1 MLRIV
6 PVRVVDVTPQ
16 RLNVQAA
23 ELNKF
28 RLESSGNRDLITSFE
43 EPTVDSLLFSYFST
57 LSRFIGFGFD
67 LHLMSL
73 STSME
78 WSSKYTE
85 LNNPAGLRIRVLC
98 MVILASGYVRVLIY
112 CTI

>member
-1 MLRIV
+1 MLRVVHV
-6 PVRVVDVTPQ
+6 PVVDVTPQ
-16 RLNVQAA
+16 RLNVQAVK
-23 ELNKF
+23 LNKF
-28 RLESSGNRDLITSFE
+28 MLQSCGNRDMITSFE
-43 EPTVDSLLFSYFST
+43 APTVDSLLFSYFSA

-73 STSME
+73 STSMD

-85 LNNPAGLRIRVLC
+85 VNNPAGIRIRVLC
-98 MVILASGYVRVLIY
+98 MVIPASGYVRVLIY